1 MPPPISTD
9 PFDLHRLAV
18 AHDREAAWC
27 QMRARTLLAEG
38 DRHRRSAAR
47 LRALMYASPT
57 DTVAGVMDLA
67 AAAEQKR
74 RAETEVRRAQKHNR
88 HIRGSA
94 S

>member
-1 MPPPISTD
+1 MPPPSSTD
-9 PFDLHRLAV
+9 P
-18 AHDREAAWC
+18 
-27 QMRARTLLAEG
+27 
-38 DRHRRSAAR
+38 
-47 LRALMYASPT
+47 
-57 DTVAGVMDLA
+57 VAGVMDLA